1 MVRNNQLIS
10 VCLDTTKNVV
20 DTTKSLKIRE
30 FSEASTSSFK
40 GIVVLESKLIH
51 CTAIPNIPLVFHSEG
66 KATNSRFYLFSL
78 GKIDS
83 CVLSKHTISVV
94 LHLRLGFTL
103 IC

>member
-83 CVLSKHTISVV
+83 CVLSKHSHQNIIN
-94 LHLRLGFTL
+94 GN
-103 IC
+103 